1 MFIPLFQ
8 ASSGDTQSL
17 TNLLLGLGILAAF
30 IIGAVLGGLALFL
43 LRRVLIGRQ
52 MRIAERKAARTLAE
66 SRIEAK
72 NIVDEAKKESEK
84 VKNAAETEYRQRRG
98 ELQRNEN
105 RLAQKIDSL
114 DRKLENLE
122 HRDRTLNNRE
132 KEIET
137 LRTSVTEI
145 RDKQL
150 KKLEEISQMTSSDA
164 KKILLENMEAELKEE
179 TGRRIREWQVTIQQ
193 QANEKAQEILSQA
206 IQRSASEI
214 VSETTVSVVPI
225 PNDEMKGRL
234 IGREGRNIRALEQA
248 TGVDLIID
256 DTPEAVTLSS
266 FDPVRREIAR
276 LSLTRLILNG
286 RIHPARIEEVVGKAK
301 EEVEAT
307 IFSAGEQAAIQV
319 GVQGLRPEL
328 IKILGRLKYRTS
340 YGQNVLNHSI
350 ESAFLAG
357 MIAGELGANVT
368 QSKKAGLLH
377 DIGKAIDRE
386 VEGSHAAIGAE
397 LVQRWDKSPDI
408 AQAISEHHNEAPTTS
423 ILGYIIA
430 AADAIS
436 GARPGARRESLEN
449 YIKRLET
456 LENIANSFKGVEK
469 SFAIQAGREIRILV
483 KPEEIGDIESVR
495 LARDI
500 VKKIEEGMEY
510 PGQIKVTVIRETRAV
525 DFAK

>member
-1 MFIPLFQ
+1 LDINTL
-8 ASSGDTQSL
+8 
-17 TNLLLGLGILAAF
+17 
-30 IIGAVLGGLALFL
+30 VLGFAILGAFVIGIVAGAFGFLFFRGALMG
-43 LRRVLIGRQ
+43 RRQ
-52 MRIAERKAARTLAE
+52 RIAERKAL
-66 SRIEAK
+66 RIEAEARANAK
-72 NIVDEAKKESEK
+72 TILDEAKLEAEK
-84 VKNAAETEYRQRRG
+84 VKAAAENEYRQRRA
-98 ELQRNEN
+98 ELQRQEN
-105 RLAQKIDSL
+105 RLSQKIDSL

-122 HRDRTLNNRE
+122 HRDRALNARE
-132 KEIET
+132 KEIEA
-137 LRTSVTEI
+137 LRASINEI
-145 RDKQL
+145 REKQL
-150 KKLEEISQMTSSDA
+150 KKLEEISQLSSADA
-164 KKILLENMEAELKEE
+164 RKMLLENIEAEMKEE
-179 TGRRIREWQVTIQQ
+179 TARRIREWEITLQQ

-214 VSETTVSVVPI
+214 VAETTVSVVPI

-276 LSLTRLILNG
+276 LALTRLIMNG
-286 RIHPARIEEVVGKAK
+286 RIHPARIEEVVAK
-301 EEVEAT
+301 VKDEVDAA
-307 IFSAGEQAAIQV
+307 IYSAGEQAALQV

-328 IKILGRLKYRTS
+328 IKILGRLKFRTS

-350 ESAFLAG
+350 ETAFLAG

-368 QSKKAGLLH
+368 LAKKAGLLH

-397 LVQRWDKSPDI
+397 LVQRWDKSPEI
-408 AQAISEHHNEAPTTS
+408 AQAIAEHHNEAPTTS
-423 ILGYIIA
+423 VLGYIVS

-469 SFAIQAGREIRILV
+469 SFAIQAGREIRIMV
-483 KPEEIGDIESVR
+483 KPEEVDDLAAVR